1 MENVAKMPIIL
12 SVDDDAVL
20 SVHVKSSLKKF
31 YQVVSV
37 SSAEEA
43 LKYLKEKKADLIV
56 LDVLMTGMNGL
67 EMYKILRADTKT
79 ANIPVIFLTG
89 STDKD
94 LVSELIKSGA
104 NDFITKP
111 VMPAE
116 LLMHVQKQ
124 LEKNKK

>member
-20 SVHVKSSLKKF
+20 SVHVNSSLKKF

-37 SSAEEA
+37 NSAEKA
-43 LKYLKEKKADLIV
+43 LEYLKEKKADLIV
-56 LDVLMTGMNGL
+56 LDVLMPGMNGL

-89 STDKD
+89 STDKE
-94 LVSELIKSGA
+94 LVDELIKSGA
-104 NDFITKP
+104 NDFISKP

-116 LLMHVQKQ
+116 LLKHVQKQ
-124 LEKNKK
+124 LEKIKK

>member
-20 SVHVKSSLKKF
+20 SVHVNSSLKKF

-37 SSAEEA
+37 NSAENA
-43 LKYLKEKKADLIV
+43 LEYLKEKKADLIV
-56 LDVLMTGMNGL
+56 LDVLMPGMNGL

-94 LVSELIKSGA
+94 LVDELIKSGA
-104 NDFITKP
+104 NDFINKP